1 MDFSELWLHHNGYK
15 MSQIPVQI
23 ADRGIIAWIILF
35 HQQPILLVLKVMAFF
50 LFGFSLYFSGP
61 CAH

>member
-15 MSQIPVQI
+15 MAQIPVQI
-23 ADRGIIAWIILF
+23 ADRGIIARIILF
-35 HQQPILLVLKVMAFF
+35 HQQPILLVLKVMAFL
-50 LFGFSLYFSGP
+50 LFGFSLHFSGP